1 MTLNRWDPL
10 RDMLSFQERV
20 SHVMDAFARRRQATR
35 TAFWCPVVDML
46 ETPDSYI
53 FRAELPGVGKE
64 NINVEVVGTRLTLSG
79 ERPSEQDPPIT
90 AYHTIERVQG
100 VFQRSFNLP
109 GPVDAE
115 KAKAKYRD
123 GVLEVSL
130 PKSEEN
136 T

>member
-1 MTLNRWDPL
+1 
-10 RDMLSFQERV
+10 
-20 SHVMDAFARRRQATR
+20 
-35 TAFWCPVVDML
+35 ML

-64 NINVEVVGTRLTLSG
+64 NMNVEVLGTRITLSG
-79 ERPSEQDPPIT
+79 ERPGEQDPPIT
-90 AYHTIERVQG
+90 AYHTIERVHG
-100 VFQRSFNLP
+100 VFQRSFELP

-130 PKSEEN
+130 PKSEDDTER
-136 T
+136 TVSVVYLG